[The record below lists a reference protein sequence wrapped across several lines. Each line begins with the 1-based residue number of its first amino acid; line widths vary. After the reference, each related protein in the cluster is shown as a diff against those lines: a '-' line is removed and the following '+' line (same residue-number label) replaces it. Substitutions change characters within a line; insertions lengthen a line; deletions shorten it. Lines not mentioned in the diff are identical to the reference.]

1 MPRQSGSLSLGDA
14 LPFCSGMGAD
24 QRFYSFEEQAGRP
37 AALLLAAMMS
47 PSEIEPLMRAFA
59 ARRAAFETKGADL
72 RVLVQLGAPGWLTA
86 APPEGLKLVH
96 CPDRAIFEAAGAP
109 AVLVADR
116 ALRLVARLEID
127 DPEAAAEAALAAM
140 PDPGSAEAT
149 WPAPVLL
156 RPGLF
161 DPAFCRRLIER
172 FETGDHIDGTVASM
186 DPAGALY
193 NKLDAGKK
201 RRRDLVL
208 ETDDPLQIEI
218 AEVLSARLVPEISK
232 AFHAETAFVDRVVIA
247 RYDDTGGYFIRHRDN
262 ASPHLAYRQFA
273 LSVNLNTGAYEGGA
287 LRFPEFNDV
296 GYEPPAG
303 AGIVFSASL
312 LHEASPVTRGSRYVL
327 LTFLHSAAAEAR
339 RVAGLRAA

>member
-1 MPRQSGSLSLGDA
+1 MSRQSATLRLGDA

-37 AALLLAAMMS
+37 VVLLLAAMAS
-47 PSEIEPLMRAFA
+47 PPEMDALMAAFA
-59 ARRAAFETKGADL
+59 ARRDAFEAKGADL
-72 RVLVQLGAPGWLTA
+72 RLLVQLGASGWLTA
-86 APPEGLKLVH
+86 VPPEGLRLVH

-116 ALRLVARLEID
+116 ALRLVARLDIT
-127 DPEAAAEAALAAM
+127 DPEAAAEAALAAI
-140 PDPGSAEAT
+140 PDPGSSEAT

-161 DPAFCRRLIER
+161 DPEFCARLIDR
-172 FETGDHIDGTVASM
+172 FETGDHVDGTVASL

-208 ETDDPLQIEI
+208 ETDDPLQIEV
-218 AEVLSARLVPEISK
+218 AEVLSARLVPEIFR
-232 AFHAETAFVDRVVIA
+232 AFHAETAFIDRVVIA
-247 RYDDTGGYFIRHRDN
+247 RYDDTGGHFSRHRDN

-273 LSVNLNTGAYEGGA
+273 LSVNLNTGDYEGGA
-287 LRFPEFNDV
+287 LRFPEFNDL
-296 GYEPPAG
+296 GYQPPAG

-312 LHEASPVTRGSRYVL
+312 LHEASPVTKGSRYVL

-339 RVAGLRAA
+339 RVAGARAA